1 MPHTLHLVRNRGLPP
16 LAVTLRRAG
25 AKNGSPLPKGH
36 SKLRMLSSTH
46 GLLEVGVEQVSPAS
60 MAFLHRTL
68 GYKAH
73 GGPQAYALVVVVV
86 VVVDVVEVVVVE
98 VVVVDVVVVLVVL
111 VLVVVEVEVVLVEVV
126 VDVVVVV
133 FVDEVVVESVVV
145 V

>member
-1 MPHTLHLVRNRGLPP
+1 
-16 LAVTLRRAG
+16 
-25 AKNGSPLPKGH
+25 LPKGH

-46 GLLEVGVEQVSPAS
+46 GLLEVGVEHVSPAS
-60 MAFLHRTL
+60 MAFLHRAL

-73 GGPQAYALVVVVV
+73 GGSQAYALVVVVV
-86 VVVDVVEVVVVE
+86 VVVEVVEVVVV
-98 VVVVDVVVVLVVL
+98 VV
-111 VLVVVEVEVVLVEVV
+111 VVVEVEVVLVEVV